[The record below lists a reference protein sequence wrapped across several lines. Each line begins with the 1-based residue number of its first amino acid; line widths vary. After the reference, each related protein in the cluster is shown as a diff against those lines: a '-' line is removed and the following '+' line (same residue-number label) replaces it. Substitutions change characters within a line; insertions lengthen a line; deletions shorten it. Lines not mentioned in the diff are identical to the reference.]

1 MCPTQPTQVDHTT
14 QPTANPSAPV
24 NKFVVLFIA
33 ALASFLTPF
42 MGSSVN
48 VALPAIARR
57 FDLAPAQLTWIQTA
71 YLLAA
76 AVCLLPFGRLAD
88 IFGRKKIFTAGIALF
103 TATSLAC
110 ALAPSA
116 GWLIAFRATEGVAG
130 AMIFGTSLAIL
141 TAVFPPHQRGRALGL
156 TVAAV
161 YLGLTLG
168 PFLGGLLTQHL
179 GWRSI
184 FFTAA
189 PLGLTAFLCTLV
201 CLRSEWAPAKGQPF
215 DLPGA
220 LFYGASLVC
229 LVLATSTA
237 HSTATPILL
246 PTGAAGLVAFIL
258 WQYRTPNPLLQVR
271 LFHQHP
277 VFALSNLAALLQY
290 AAVFAVALLLS
301 LFFQNL
307 RGLSAQTTGLILLA
321 QPILMTLTAPL
332 AGWLSDHLQPRLLAS
347 TGLALTAAV
356 LLAFSRIH
364 EHTPLPWIIAG
375 LAGLGCGIALF
386 SSPNVNAVMGSV
398 EPRFLGVAAAT
409 LGTMRLTGQMASVA
423 LVQLVFRL
431 RLGSAAL
438 APQHHDRFLSALH
451 TDFLLFALLAALGTV
466 ASLARGRVYPTDA
479 PPA

>member
-1 MCPTQPTQVDHTT
+1 MCPNEPAQTT
-14 QPTANPSAPV
+14 NLVQPTANPSTPV

-48 VALPAIARR
+48 VALPVIGRR
-57 FDLAPAQLTWIQTA
+57 FDLTPAQLPWIQTA

-88 IFGRKKIFTAGIALF
+88 IFGRKKIFTTGIALF
-103 TATSLAC
+103 TATTFAC

-116 GWLIAFRATEGVAG
+116 PWLIALRAIEGIAG

-179 GWRSI
+179 GWPSI
-184 FFTAA
+184 FFAAA
-189 PLGLTAFLCTLV
+189 PLGLSALLCTLL
-201 CLRSEWAPAKGQPF
+201 CLRCEWAPAKGQPF

-220 LFYGASLVC
+220 LLYGASLVC
-229 LVLATSTA
+229 LVLATSTT
-237 HSTATPILL
+237 HSTTTSILL
-246 PTGAAGLVAFIL
+246 PAGIAGLIAFVL
-258 WQYRTPNPLLQVR
+258 CQYRSQSPLLQVR
-271 LFHQHP
+271 LFSRHP

-307 RGLSAQTTGLILLA
+307 RGRSPQTTGLILLA
-321 QPILMTLTAPL
+321 QPVLMTLTAPL
-332 AGWLSDHLQPRLLAS
+332 AGYLSDHIQPRLLAS

-386 SSPNVNAVMGSV
+386 SSPNVNAVMSSV

-409 LGTMRLTGQMASVA
+409 LGTMRLTGQMTSVA
-423 LVQLVFRL
+423 LVQLIFHL
-431 RLGSAAL
+431 KLGSATL
-438 APQHHDRFLSALH
+438 AAQHHDRFLSAMH
-451 TDFLLFALLAALGTV
+451 TDFLLFALLAVLGTV
-466 ASLARGRVYPTDA
+466 ASLARGRVYPANSPYD
-479 PPA
+479 